1 MSSLVSL
8 SRVGSVAVIR
18 VDNPPVNALSQPVR
32 AGLLQAFAEAGQDA
46 AVELILLYCSGRTF
60 IAGADIREFGQPPQA
75 PLLPDV
81 TLAIENCAKPT
92 LAVLHGS
99 ALGGGLEV
107 AMACHYR
114 IARRDARV
122 GLPEV
127 KLGLLPGAGGTQRLP
142 RLAGVELALEMIVG
156 GEPISAEAALRHGI
170 VDQLFD
176 GELLDA
182 GLACTAALLAR
193 GAGPRRSGQAV
204 VPAPER
210 GNHSSL
216 LAARRA
222 KVLARQPDAFSPP
235 RCIDAIEAAI
245 QLPLEQGLRREREL
259 FLQCLESPQRAQL
272 VARFFAER
280 EVARAGRQSADQS
293 EDPLMHQSRVSP

>member
-1 MSSLVSL
+1 MSSFVSL

-32 AGLLQAFAEAGQDA
+32 ERLLQAFAEAGQDST
-46 AVELILLYCSGRTF
+46 VELVLLHCTGRTF

-142 RLAGVELALEMIVG
+142 RLAGVELALEMVLG
-156 GEPISAEAALRHGI
+156 GDPISADTALRHGI
-170 VDQLFD
+170 VDALFD
-176 GELLDA
+176 GDPLDA
-182 GLACTAALLAR
+182 GLACAAGLLTR
-193 GAGPRRSGQAV
+193 GAGPRRTGENPVSSPQ
-204 VPAPER
+204 R
-210 GNHSSL
+210 GDHAEM
-216 LAARRA
+216 LAARRNE
-222 KVLARQPDAFSPP
+222 VRARQPDAFSPP

-245 QLPLEQGLRREREL
+245 HLPLEQGLRREREL
-259 FLQCLESPQRAQL
+259 FLECLASPQRAQL

-280 EVARAGRQSADQS
+280 EAARAGRQPADQ
-293 EDPLMHQSRVSP
+293 

>member
-1 MSSLVSL
+1 MSSYVSL
-8 SRVGSVAVIR
+8 AREGSVAVIR
-18 VDNPPVNALSQPVR
+18 VDNPPVNALAQPVR
-32 AGLLQAFAEAGQDA
+32 AGLLHAFAEAGEDP
-46 AVELILLYCSGRTF
+46 AVELILLYCAGQTF

-156 GEPISAEAALRHGI
+156 GEPIAADAALRHGV
-170 VDQLFD
+170 VDELFD
-176 GELLDA
+176 AEPLDA
-182 GLACTAALLAR
+182 GLAFAAGLLVR
-193 GAGPRRSGQAV
+193 GAGPRRTGETPLPSGDHA
-204 VPAPER
+204 
-210 GNHSSL
+210 GL

-222 KVLARQPDAFSPP
+222 EVRARQPEAFSPP

-245 QLPLEQGLRREREL
+245 HLPLEQGLRREREL
-259 FLQCLESPQRAQL
+259 FLQCLASPQRAEL

-280 EVARAGRQSADQS
+280 EAARAGRHSADHS
-293 EDPLMHQSRVSP
+293 KTH

>member
-1 MSSLVSL
+1 MSSYVSL
-8 SRVGSVAVIR
+8 AREGSVAVIR
-18 VDNPPVNALSQPVR
+18 VDNPPVNALSQSVR
-32 AGLLQAFAEAGQDA
+32 EGLLRAFAEAGQDP
-46 AVELILLYCSGRTF
+46 AVELVLLVCAGRTF
-60 IAGADIREFGQPPQA
+60 IAGADIREFGQPPRA
-75 PLLPDV
+75 PLLPEV
-81 TLAIENCAKPT
+81 TLAIENCTKPS

-142 RLAGVELALEMIVG
+142 RLAGVELALEMILG
-156 GEPISAEAALRHGI
+156 GEPISADAALRHGI
-170 VDQLFD
+170 VDELFD
-176 GELLDA
+176 GDPLEA
-182 GLACTAALLAR
+182 GLACVAELLAR
-193 GAGPRRSGQAV
+193 GAGPRRTGRAT
-204 VPAPER
+204 VPASA
-210 GNHSSL
+210 GGDHAGL

-222 KVLARQPDAFSPP
+222 EVRARQPEAFSPP

-245 QLPLEQGLRREREL
+245 DLPLEQGLRREREL

-280 EVARAGRQSADQS
+280 EAARAGRQADQS
-293 EDPLMHQSRVSP
+293 KTH

>member
-1 MSSLVSL
+1 MLSLVRL
-8 SRVGSVAVIR
+8 ARHGSIAVVR
-18 VDNPPVNALSQPVR
+18 VDNQPVNALSQPVR
-32 AGLLQAFAEAGQDA
+32 AGLLQAFADAGQDSS
-46 AVELILLYCSGRTF
+46 VELVLLYCDGRTF

-75 PLLPDV
+75 PLLSDL
-81 TLAIENCAKPT
+81 TLAIENCVKPT

-107 AMACHYR
+107 ALACHYR
-114 IARRDARV
+114 IARRDTRV

-156 GEPISAEAALRHGI
+156 GDPIDADAALRHGI
-170 VDQLFD
+170 VDDLFD
-176 GELLDA
+176 GDPLEA
-182 GLACTAALLAR
+182 GLACAAELLAR
-193 GAGPRRSGQAV
+193 SAGPRRSGRASV
-204 VPAPER
+204 VGGDHA
-210 GNHSSL
+210 GL

-222 KVLARQPDAFSPP
+222 EVRARQPDAFSPP
-235 RCIDAIEAAI
+235 RCIDAIEAAT

-272 VARFFAER
+272 VAKFFAER
-280 EVARAGRQSADQS
+280 EAARAGRQAVEQ
-293 EDPLMHQSRVSP
+293 PKTP

>member
-1 MSSLVSL
+1 MSSFVSL
-8 SRVGSVAVIR
+8 SREGSVAVIR
-18 VDNPPVNALSQPVR
+18 VDNPPVNALSQSVR
-32 AGLLQAFAEAGQDA
+32 AGLLESFAA
-46 AVELILLYCSGRTF
+46 AERDSAIELILLVCAGRTF

-114 IARRDARV
+114 IASRDARV

-156 GEPISAEAALRHGI
+156 GEPITADQAVRHGLI
-170 VDQLFD
+170 DELFD
-176 GELLDA
+176 GEPLPA
-182 GLACTAALLAR
+182 GLAHAAGLLAC
-193 GAGPRRSGQAV
+193 GAGPRRSGQA
-204 VPAPER
+204 AIAER
-210 GNHSSL
+210 GDHARL
-216 LAARRA
+216 LEARRA
-222 KVLARQPDAFSPP
+222 EVRARQPEDFSPP

-259 FLQCLESPQRAQL
+259 FLQCLQSPQRAER

-280 EVARAGRQSADQS
+280 EAAKARRQN
-293 EDPLMHQSRVSP
+293 P